1 MEPVIYPSVIPRVA
15 HPDRVKRS
23 EPRRDNGKE
32 SAFARTLRR
41 RQEDP
46 DARDAPEDE
55 APPPDAASAAE
66 PREGGG
72 RRDDGHAPAEPGA
85 ARKLIDVRV

>member
-1 MEPVIYPSVIPRVA
+1 MEPVTYPTAIPPVA
-15 HPDRVKRS
+15 HPDRIKRS

-32 SAFARTLRR
+32 SAFARYLRR

-55 APPPDAASAAE
+55 APPPGAASAAE
-66 PREGGG
+66 HGQSGGETDAG
-72 RRDDGHAPAEPGA
+72 NAVAAPGA